1 MQLSFNAKQKL
12 KLSVTRNKE
21 YLSKYLLEEER
32 VVGAML
38 DSKKL
43 EPEGEGKYKYTVTS
57 FKVFQLDINPVVS
70 IAVENKDGILRM
82 SALESKLD
90 GLGIIDDFNLILKAN
105 LEATDLGLEGEA
117 LLGVSVSQPPLLR
130 LVPKKILESTGHSVL
145 NGILLGIKSRVQQQ
159 LVKDFLDWC
168 ELNKIWF
175 FKKLFLWRL
184 VIPFLLINERCSLVP

>member
-1 MQLSFNAKQKL
+1 MLLSFNAKQKL
-12 KLSVTRNKE
+12 KLSVKLNKE

-43 EPEGEGKYKYTVTS
+43 VPEGEGRYKYTVTS

-90 GLGIIDDFNLILKAN
+90 GLGMVDDFSLILKAN
-105 LEATDLGLEGEA
+105 LEATNIGLEGEA
-117 LLGVSVSQPPLLR
+117 LLGVSVSQPPLLKF
-130 LVPKKILESTGHSVL
+130 VPKKILESTGHSVL
-145 NGILLGIKSRVQQQ
+145 NGILLGIKTRVQQQ
-159 LVKDFLDWC
+159 LVKDFLEWC
-168 ELNKIWF
+168 QLNNI
-175 FKKLFLWRL
+175 
-184 VIPFLLINERCSLVP
+184 

>member
-1 MQLSFNAKQKL
+1 MLIAFDARQKL

-38 DSKKL
+38 DPNKL

-57 FKVFQLDINPVVS
+57 FRVFQLDVNPVVS
-70 IAVENKDGILRM
+70 IAVENDEGVLKM
-82 SALESKLD
+82 SALDSKLD
-90 GLGIIDDFNLILKAN
+90 GLGIVEDFNLILKAN
-105 LEATDLGLEGEA
+105 LEATSFGLEGEA

-130 LVPKKILESTGHSVL
+130 LLPKKILESTGHSVL

-159 LVKDFLDWC
+159 LIKDFVNWC
-168 ELNKIWF
+168 ELNQ
-175 FKKLFLWRL
+175 L
-184 VIPFLLINERCSLVP
+184 

>member
-1 MQLSFNAKQKL
+1 MQLSFDAKQKL
-12 KLSVTRNKE
+12 KLSVTINKE
-21 YLSKYLLEEER
+21 YLSKYLMEEER

-90 GLGIIDDFNLILKAN
+90 GLGMIDDFNLILKAN
-105 LEATDLGLEGEA
+105 LEATDIGLEGEA
-117 LLGVSVSQPPLLR
+117 LLGVSVSQPPLLK

-145 NGILLGIKSRVQQQ
+145 NGILLGIKTRVQQQ
-159 LVKDFLDWC
+159 LVKDFLEWC
-168 ELNKIWF
+168 KLNKI
-175 FKKLFLWRL
+175 
-184 VIPFLLINERCSLVP
+184 

>member
-1 MQLSFNAKQKL
+1 MLLSFDAKQKL
-12 KLSVTRNKE
+12 ELSVTRNKE

-70 IAVENKDGILRM
+70 IAVENRDGILRM
-82 SALESKLD
+82 SALDSKLD
-90 GLGIIDDFNLILKAN
+90 GLGMIDDFNLILKAN
-105 LEATDLGLEGEA
+105 LEATDIGLEGEA
-117 LLGVSVSQPPLLR
+117 LLGVSVSQPPLLK

-159 LVKDFLDWC
+159 LIKDFINWC
-168 ELNKIWF
+168 ELNE
-175 FKKLFLWRL
+175 
-184 VIPFLLINERCSLVP
+184 V

>member
-1 MQLSFNAKQKL
+1 MLLSFDAKQKL

-43 EPEGEGKYKYTVTS
+43 VSQGLGKYKYTVTS

-70 IAVENKDGILRM
+70 IGVENKNGILRM
-82 SALESKLD
+82 SALDSTLD
-90 GLGIIDDFNLILKAN
+90 GLGIVDDFNLILKAN
-105 LEATDLGLEGEA
+105 LQATDLGLEGEA
-117 LLGVSVSQPPLLR
+117 LLGVSVSQPPLLK
-130 LVPKKILESTGHSVL
+130 LVQKKILESTGHSVL

-168 ELNKIWF
+168 ELNKI
-175 FKKLFLWRL
+175 
-184 VIPFLLINERCSLVP
+184 

>member
-1 MQLSFNAKQKL
+1 MLLSFDAKQKL

-43 EPEGEGKYKYTVTS
+43 VSEGSGRYKYTVTS
-57 FKVFQLDINPVVS
+57 FNVFQLDIKPVVS
-70 IAVENKDGILRM
+70 IAVENKNGILRM
-82 SALESKLD
+82 SAIESKLD

-105 LEATDLGLEGEA
+105 LESTDIGLEGEA
-117 LLGVSVSQPPLLR
+117 LLGVSVSQPPLLN

-145 NGILLGIKSRVQQQ
+145 NGILLGIKSRVQKQ
-159 LVKDFLDWC
+159 LVKDFLNWC
-168 ELNKIWF
+168 ELNKI
-175 FKKLFLWRL
+175 
-184 VIPFLLINERCSLVP
+184 

>member
-1 MQLSFNAKQKL
+1 MLLSFDAKQKL
-12 KLSVTRNKE
+12 KPSVTRNKE

-57 FKVFQLDINPVVS
+57 FKVFQLDIKPVVL
-70 IAVENKDGILRM
+70 IAVENKNGILRM
-82 SALESKLD
+82 SALDSTLD
-90 GLGIIDDFNLILKAN
+90 GLGIVDDFNLILKAN
-105 LEATDLGLEGEA
+105 LEATDFGLEGEA

-168 ELNKIWF
+168 ELNKI
-175 FKKLFLWRL
+175 
-184 VIPFLLINERCSLVP
+184 

>member
-1 MQLSFNAKQKL
+1 MLLSFDAKQKL

-43 EPEGEGKYKYTVTS
+43 EYEGEGRYKYTVTS

-70 IAVENKDGILRM
+70 IAVENKDGVLKM
-82 SALESKLD
+82 SALDSVLD
-90 GLGIIDDFNLILKAN
+90 GLGMIDDFNLILKAN
-105 LEATDLGLEGEA
+105 LEATNVGLEGEA
-117 LLGVSVSQPPLLR
+117 LLGVSVSQPPLLK

-145 NGILLGIKSRVQQQ
+145 NGILLGIKSRVQKQ
-159 LVKDFLDWC
+159 LVKDFLEWC
-168 ELNKIWF
+168 ELNKI
-175 FKKLFLWRL
+175 
-184 VIPFLLINERCSLVP
+184 